1 MNVVFELRIPD
12 HTRAK
17 IAARIVVAVM
27 RVTGLGLDDLRLP
40 DRTAIVTAVRTA
52 LAWLLVEVAQLPYA
66 EIGRLLE
73 RDHTT
78 IMHAHRVA
86 LNHRARGVIV
96 AVLEDE
102 LR

>member
-1 MNVVFELRIPD
+1 MNAVFELRIPA
-12 HTRAK
+12 HARPT
-17 IAARIVVAVM
+17 IAARLIVAVM

-40 DRTAIVTAVRTA
+40 DRTAMVSAVRTA
-52 LAWLLVEVAQLPYA
+52 LAWLLVEVAQMPYA

-86 LNHRARGVIV
+86 LENRARGVIL
-96 AVLEDE
+96 AIIEDE